1 MNLQAT
7 DITKSYSVGI
17 WPRRRQLRVLN
28 GASVELDRG
37 EVVGLVGENGSRDE
51 VYDLPS
57 FRSLG
62 AARRC
67 RSVSPVGNRPLEVL
81 SARLGIVIGASPR
94 LIDSSASRTTLCSG
108 SGAHEEGREDENDQ

>member
-1 MNLQAT
+1 VNLQAT

-17 WPRRRQLRVLN
+17 RPRCRHLRVLN

-51 VYDLPS
+51 VYDLLS

-62 AARRC
+62 
-67 RSVSPVGNRPLEVL
+67 PLGDVGL
-81 SARLGIVIGASPR
+81 SALWATGP
-94 LIDSSASRTTLCSG
+94 SRFLPHTSE
-108 SGAHEEGREDENDQ
+108 S